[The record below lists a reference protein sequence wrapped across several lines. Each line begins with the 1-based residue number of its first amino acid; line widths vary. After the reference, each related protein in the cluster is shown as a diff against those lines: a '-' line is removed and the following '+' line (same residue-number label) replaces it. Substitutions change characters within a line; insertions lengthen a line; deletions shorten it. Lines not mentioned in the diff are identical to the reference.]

1 MGYEREQAKDRKRGG
16 QDLSHDHRDVGFCTV
31 RGTRT
36 SNTHLHEAAL
46 ETPVIQ

>member
-1 MGYEREQAKDRKRGG
+1 MGYEREQVKDRKRGG